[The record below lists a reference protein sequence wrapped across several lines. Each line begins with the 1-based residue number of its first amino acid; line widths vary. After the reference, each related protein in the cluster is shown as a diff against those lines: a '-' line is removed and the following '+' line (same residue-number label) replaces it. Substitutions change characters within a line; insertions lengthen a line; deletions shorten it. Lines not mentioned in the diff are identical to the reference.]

1 MVDTYNDTLVK
12 TFRMHLKSL
21 NSNKLWTSVNNDVS
35 ILVHQNAN
43 IEAQGLGYMWMVG
56 RLCILGR
63 GRQAYGN
70 SLYFPLSFAV
80 TLKLL

>member
-56 RLCILGR
+56 E
-63 GRQAYGN
+63 AV
-70 SLYFPLSFAV
+70 YFGERETGIWELPVPPAQFCRR
-80 TLKLL
+80 T

>member
-1 MVDTYNDTLVK
+1 MI
-12 TFRMHLKSL
+12 HLSKLLECISQSL

-35 ILVHQNAN
+35 ILVHQYAN
-43 IEAQGLGYMWMVG
+43 IDAQGLGYMWMVE
-56 RLCILGR
+56 RLRILGR

-70 SLYFPLSFAV
+70 SMYFPLSFAV

>member
-1 MVDTYNDTLVK
+1 M
-12 TFRMHLKSL
+12 
-21 NSNKLWTSVNNDVS
+21 
-35 ILVHQNAN
+35 LVHQNAN